1 MIYALLDWELIQKFN
16 ISIESFINKCY
27 QLDVK
32 IIQYRD
38 KNSDIKNIENRLKK
52 IRKLWDKTLIIND
65 YIDLIENAD
74 GLHIGQEDLEKY
86 KSIENIRNKINSKIL
101 GLSTHNKEEILKAN
115 ELDIN
120 YIGLGAYRPTNTK
133 NVNSIGGEK
142 LIKIAKLSKHPVAII
157 GGVKLS
163 DKFDENIIKYKVIG
177 SDICKSI
184 STQ

>member
-1 MIYALLDWELIQKFN
+1 MIYALLDFDLIQKYS
-16 ISIESFINKCY
+16 ISIEEFINKCY
-27 QLDVK
+27 ELDAK

-38 KNSDIKNIENRLKK
+38 KNSNIEDIKTRLQK
-52 IRKLWDKTLIIND
+52 IRKLWNKTLIIND
-65 YIDLIENAD
+65 YIDLIEYAD

-86 KSIENIRNKINSKIL
+86 ESIKNIRKKIKNKIL
-101 GLSTHNKEEILKAN
+101 GLSTHNEKEVLKAN
-115 ELDIN
+115 ELDID

-133 NVNSIGGEK
+133 DVTSIKGKALLE
-142 LIKIAKLSKHPVAII
+142 IAKLSNKDVALI

-163 DKFDENIIKYKVIG
+163 DKFENIKYRVIG